1 MNPDRLAAVLA
12 KKDPAAALSSG
23 DAAPKETRFARRKQ
37 TRTPAN
43 ITHTSLSQAIAV
55 TVRDSSSTG
64 ARLELVQTKGAFSP
78 GADRL
83 PQRFIL
89 NIPLDR
95 ATVEC
100 EIAWRRGAM
109 MGVRYVSPT
118 RTVAKPVRRITKH
131 EEQPS
136 KLVKLLGLGG
146 VKPL

>member
-1 MNPDRLAAVLA
+1 MNSERLAAVLA
-12 KKDPAAALSSG
+12 KKDTAAALSASG
-23 DAAPKETRFARRKQ
+23 DTAKETRFARRKQ
-37 TRTPAN
+37 SRTPAN

-100 EIAWRRGAM
+100 EVAWRRGAM

-118 RTVAKPVRRITKH
+118 RTIAKPVRRQAKY
-131 EEQPS
+131 EEPS
-136 KLVKLLGLGG
+136 KLVKLLGFGG